1 MRLKQLLLMLAL
13 LGFSYG
19 FASAAAAQDANL
31 SAELTMLTTRAGAE
45 GAINVRYT
53 LHNNG
58 AEAVRVLKWGTPLE
72 GAFNSRLFQVQT
84 GGQEVRYVGRLT
96 KRAAPTD
103 ADYVAIAAHG
113 EASATLDLTQG
124 YAIGT
129 PGRYSVRM
137 RPRAFD
143 TRYGAGDVRR
153 LKPNIVVPAT
163 TAAAAEFELTDAR
176 SVRAPAS
183 IRALALMSVDEAKK
197 VKKAKAAAYQGCS
210 ATQQT
215 TIDSALSSS
224 ASLAAGAY
232 VSLAIT
238 PVAKRPNAPRYLQWF
253 GAHTSARYDLVTDH
267 FNKIQSALAN
277 ETITFHCDCNEAGVY
292 AYVYPDQ
299 PYNIHLCP
307 VFWTAPLDGTDSQ
320 AGTIVHETSHFNVTA
335 GTDDHAYGQTAAHNL
350 AVSNPD
356 NAIDNADNHEYFAE
370 NNPSL
375 AMGAEALIALMLLVS
390 GTIVIER
397 WWRRRR
403 AVQASE

>member
-1 MRLKQLLLMLAL
+1 MRVKQLLYLLVL
-13 LGFSYG
+13 LGLSHG
-19 FASAAAAQDANL
+19 FASVAAAQNANL
-31 SAELTMLTTRAGAE
+31 SAELTMLTPRAGAE
-45 GAINVRYT
+45 GAIDVRFT

-58 AEAVRVLKWGTPLE
+58 AEAVRVLKLGTPLE

-96 KRAAPTD
+96 KRSAPTD
-103 ADYVAIAAHG
+103 ADYVVIAAHG
-113 EASATLDLTQG
+113 EASATLDLAQG
-124 YAIGT
+124 YAIGI
-129 PGRYSVRM
+129 PGRYQVRL
-137 RPRAFD
+137 RSRAFD
-143 TRYGAGDVRR
+143 ARYGAGDIRK
-153 LKPNIVVPAT
+153 LKANFVVPAT
-163 TAAAAEFELTDAR
+163 TAAAAEFDLTDAR
-176 SVRAPAS
+176 TVRPPAS
-183 IRALALMSVDEAKK
+183 VGALALMSVDEAKK

-210 ATQQT
+210 TSQQT

-232 VSLAIT
+232 ISLAIT

-253 GAHTSARYDLVTDH
+253 GAHTTARYDLVTDH

-277 ETITFHCDCNEAGVY
+277 ETITFHCDCNDAGVY

-299 PYNIHLCP
+299 PYHIHLCP

-320 AGTIVHETSHFNVTA
+320 AGTIVHETSHFDVTA

-375 AMGAEALIALMLLVS
+375 AMGAEALIALLLLVA
-390 GTIVIER
+390 GTIVVER
-397 WWRRRR
+397 WWRKRG
-403 AVQASE
+403 AVRTSE